1 MHLLAAYTPAAGERV
16 QKPEENLGRYN
27 QKNNSAS
34 LFHFCLPY
42 AKAMP
47 LPSTALREG
56 EEFTGE
62 SRVRGRHLYASTNQ
76 REVIVREMRGGR
88 PRVTAAGKVFFV

>member
-1 MHLLAAYTPAAGERV
+1 MLAVHTTAAGERV